1 MRPYPRYLVLEY
13 GIDHPGEMEFM
24 LSIVAP
30 DIAVI
35 TELTP
40 SHLEQFGTFERYR
53 DAKLLLADLPV
64 YVILH
69 DSLRQYIDREVTY
82 FGLGAMSDI
91 DTSHIEVTPSGTRGR
106 IHSLKQDFD
115 VELHAYGAYQI
126 QNILP
131 LYEIARILDIDPI
144 GITEYARTFT
154 PEVGRSRIL
163 E

>member
-1 MRPYPRYLVLEY
+1 
-13 GIDHPGEMEFM
+13 M
-24 LSIVAP
+24 LSIVVP

-53 DAKLLLADLPV
+53 EAKLLLADLPTH
-64 YVILH
+64 VILH

-82 FGLGAMSDI
+82 FGFGAMSDI
-91 DTSHIEVTPSGTRGR
+91 DTSHIEITPSGTRGR
-106 IHSLKQDFD
+106 IHLLRQDFD
-115 VELHAYGAYQI
+115 IELSAYGAYHI

-131 LYEIARILDIDPI
+131 LYEIARVLDTDPAI
-144 GITEYARTFT
+144 IAEYARTFT
-154 PEVGRSRIL
+154 PEIGRSRLL